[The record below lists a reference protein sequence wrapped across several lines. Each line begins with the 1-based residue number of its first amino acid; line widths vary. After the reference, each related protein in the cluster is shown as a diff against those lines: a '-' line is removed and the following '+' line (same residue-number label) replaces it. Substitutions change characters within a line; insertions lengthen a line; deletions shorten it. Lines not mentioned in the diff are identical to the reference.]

1 MQRRIDLAHR
11 ARACAAVGASAALC
25 AGAGRAAG
33 AQGATVVT
41 SGRPSD
47 WTDAAVGS
55 EEENYLRVLQLVG
68 VARPRPWSVRPFGPG
83 ELHGLVRAGVPHPW
97 AARVAGDTVTGGDTA
112 RSAARAPRRTIYLR
126 TVGAATGVAVNTGF
140 PFSMNDGAIWT
151 GRGPTVYASGGVAAD
166 YTPTPWARVSIR
178 VEPLAF
184 VASNLA
190 VSIASNG
197 QTGAL
202 RYGDALEPQRIDA
215 PQRFGSGA
223 YGRVDPG
230 QSTARVDVAGLA
242 VGVSTANQ
250 WWGPALTDP
259 QILGYNAA
267 GFPHVFVGTSR
278 PLWFGF
284 GTVHA
289 RLLAGRLAQSA
300 YSPMPADSAYRT
312 ASGAAAALTL
322 DAVPGLELGGTRF
335 YHEPWTGASHAL
347 SRITAPLGGFF
358 GSEVANVAQNQ
369 ISSLF
374 ARWAFAPSGL
384 EVWGEY
390 MRNDAAAD
398 VRDLEQEPDQN
409 SGFTVGLRKARTN
422 ADGSIGAF
430 RVEWLD
436 DRITHLERVRGQ
448 VRPYEHTQL
457 RQGHTQLGQVLG
469 SDGGQGGSSV
479 TLGYD
484 RYVRDGRWTFEG
496 ARRVVQTSLG
506 ESAPEAAWDVLY
518 YLRVE
523 RLRFG
528 RRRDLMLGASAMP
541 ELNRNFG
548 RDAFN
553 LRLDAG
559 FRF

>member
-1 MQRRIDLAHR
+1 MQRRIDHARR
-11 ARACAAVGASAALC
+11 ARARAAAVGCAALC
-25 AGAGRAAG
+25 AGAARPAG
-33 AQGATVVT
+33 AQGTTVVT
-41 SGRPSD
+41 AGRPSD

-55 EEENYLRVLQLVG
+55 EEENYLRVLQLLG
-68 VARPRPWSVRPFGPG
+68 VARARPWSVRPFGPG
-83 ELHGLVRAGVPHPW
+83 ELRGLVSARARHPW
-97 AARVAGDTVTGGDTA
+97 AARFGAD
-112 RSAARAPRRTIYLR
+112 SAAGPDSAPGTGRTSHAAVSVRR
-126 TVGAATGVAVNTGF
+126 VGAAAGIAVNTGF

-166 YTPTPWARVSIR
+166 YTPASWARVSVRI
-178 VEPLAF
+178 EPVAF
-184 VASNLA
+184 LASNLSA
-190 VSIASNG
+190 PIAPNG

-202 RYGDALEPQRIDA
+202 RYGDALEPFFIDA

-230 QSTARVDVAGLA
+230 QSTVRLELAGLA
-242 VGVSTANQ
+242 AGLSTANQ
-250 WWGPALTDP
+250 WWGPTLIDP
-259 QILGYNAA
+259 QILGNNAA
-267 GFPHVFVGTSR
+267 GFPHVFVGTSH
-278 PLWFGF
+278 PLRWGF

-289 RLLAGRLAQSA
+289 RLLAGLLSQTA

-312 ASGAAAALTL
+312 ASGGAAVLTL
-322 DAVPGLELGGTRF
+322 DAVPGLELGGSRF
-335 YHEPWTGASHAL
+335 FHEPWSGASNAV
-347 SRITAPLGGFF
+347 SRLKAPFERFF
-358 GSEVANVAQNQ
+358 GSSFLPGAQNQ
-369 ISSLF
+369 LASVF
-374 ARWAFAPSGL
+374 GRWAFAPSGL

-398 VRDLEQEPDQN
+398 SRDLLQEPDHD
-409 SGFTVGLRKARTN
+409 SGFTVGSRKAWTN
-422 ADGSIGAF
+422 ADGAIGAV

-436 DRITHLERVRGQ
+436 DRITHLARVRAQ
-448 VRPYEHTQL
+448 VRPYQHNEL

-469 SDGGQGGSSV
+469 SAGGQGGSSV

-506 ESAPEAAWDVLY
+506 ESAPAGAWDVLY
-518 YLRVE
+518 YARVE

-528 RRRDLMLGASAMP
+528 RRRDLVLGASAMP

-559 FRF
+559 YRF